1 VQIKGIFFDLGGT
14 LFSYNFGRRSR
25 GASKPASD
33 AHRRMGGGLGYV
45 LSELG
50 IEADPAEVGAA
61 WGEANRHVGQR
72 YGRERYFLH
81 RDLFRD
87 TVHHFLAD
95 FGRTASDGLLDE
107 FHLRQ
112 RDAMLENLPI
122 REECHRALDSLKSRG
137 LYLSIVSNIDDD
149 YLYPLLDKHALEP
162 LFDHCTSS
170 EEARSC
176 KPDTEIFRYALN
188 KSGLRSDDVLFV
200 GDSLHHDVAGA
211 AAVGMRSARIV
222 EEGIETPLTHG
233 LEVTAE
239 PTYIIKQLTDLLGIV
254 EENDGRE
261 TGIPAGDA

>member
-1 VQIKGIFFDLGGT
+1 MQIKGIFFDLGGT
-14 LFSYNFGRRSR
+14 LFSYNYGPRNKST
-25 GASKPASD
+25 SKPSSGTP
-33 AHRRMGGGLGYV
+33 RRMGGGLGFV
-45 LSELG
+45 LRELG
-50 IEADPAEVGAA
+50 IEADPAEIGAS

-87 TVHHFLAD
+87 TMHHFLAD
-95 FGRTASDGLLDE
+95 FGKTPSDELLDE

-112 RDAMLENLPI
+112 RDAMVENLPI
-122 REECHRALDSLKSRG
+122 REECRDALQTLQARDI
-137 LYLSIVSNIDDD
+137 YLSIVSNIDDD
-149 YLYPLLDKHALEP
+149 YLYPLLDKHELEP
-162 LFDHCTSS
+162 LFNHCTSS

-176 KPDTEIFRYALN
+176 KPDTEIFHHALK
-188 KSGLRSDDVLFV
+188 KSGLRTEEVLFV

-239 PTYIIKQLTDLLGIV
+239 PTYIIKQLTDLLEIV
-254 EENDGRE
+254 EQNNGS
-261 TGIPAGDA
+261 

>member
-1 VQIKGIFFDLGGT
+1 MQIKGLFFDLGGT
-14 LFSYNFGRRSR
+14 LFSYNYAPRDKAAAQTPDS
-25 GASKPASD
+25 GA
-33 AHRRMGGGLGYV
+33 RRMGGGLGFMV
-45 LSELG
+45 RALG
-50 IEADPAEVGAA
+50 IEAAPADIGAA

-87 TVHHFLAD
+87 TMRHFLAE
-95 FGRTASDGLLDE
+95 FRATASDAQLDE

-122 REECHRALDSLKSRG
+122 RAECHQALQDLRARG

-149 YLYPLLDKHALEP
+149 YLYPLLDKHDLRSR
-162 LFDHCTSS
+162 FDDCTSS

-176 KPDTEIFRYALN
+176 KPDAAIFEYARR
-188 KSGLRSDDVLFV
+188 KSGLRADEVLFV

-211 AAVGMRSARIV
+211 DAAGMRSARIV

-233 LEVTAE
+233 LEITAE
-239 PTYIIKQLTDLLGIV
+239 PTYVIQSLSELVAIV
-254 EENDGRE
+254 DACG
-261 TGIPAGDA
+261 GD